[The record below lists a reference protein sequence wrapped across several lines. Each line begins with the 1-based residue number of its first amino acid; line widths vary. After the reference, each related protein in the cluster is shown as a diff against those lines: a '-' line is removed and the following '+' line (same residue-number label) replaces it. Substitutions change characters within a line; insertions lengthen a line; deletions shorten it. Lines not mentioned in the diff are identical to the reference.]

1 MNDSEPRNPFTT
13 KGFIIG
19 ASVVGVLA
27 LAGIVLGVTSLD
39 AGGGGTTAATP
50 GTPTPSSTLSAD
62 AASVCGLPGYD
73 ETGTLTAAPTT
84 EWTIVG
90 TMAAPNSD
98 TAGPGASDDDGV
110 RRCYAHTIDG
120 ALFAVAN
127 LWAMGSNARLADPV
141 IEKLTVPGPGRDA
154 ALARDVAQSNTGLSA
169 QIAGFKTLSYNGDSA
184 TIDIAFRLNDGAL
197 ASIATDVAWS
207 DGDWKMQLTDD
218 GQSAYNPVRLQSLGG
233 YVPWAGVA

>member
-13 KGFIIG
+13 KGFIVG
-19 ASVVGVLA
+19 AAVVGALA

-39 AGGGGTTAATP
+39 AGGGGNTAATP
-50 GTPTPSSTLSAD
+50 GTSTPSSNISAD
-62 AASVCGLPGYD
+62 AESVCGLPGYD
-73 ETGTLTAAPTT
+73 ETGTLAAAPTT

-98 TAGPGASDDDGV
+98 TAGPGVTDDDGV
-110 RRCYAHTIDG
+110 RRCYAHTVDG

-127 LWAMGSNARLADPV
+127 LWAMGSNARLSDPV

-169 QIAGFKTLSYNGDSA
+169 QITGFKTLSYNGDSA
-184 TIDIAFRLNDGAL
+184 TIDIAFRLNDGTL

-218 GQSAYNPVRLQSLGG
+218 GQSAYNPVLLQSLGG